1 MSPSRRPE
9 DPGRSAERS
18 PSIHCPHCGSSDVE
32 LEAAFGGSL
41 MSRQFYCR
49 GCHTVFE
56 WVKWE
61 PGDPGSWLP
70 R

>member
-1 MSPSRRPE
+1 VR
-9 DPGRSAERS
+9 
-18 PSIHCPHCGSSDVE
+18 CPHCGSADVE
-32 LEAAFGGSL
+32 VEAAFGGSL

-49 GCHTVFE
+49 GCRTVFE

-61 PGDPGSWLP
+61 PGEPGGWLP